1 MVDRILVVDDE
12 PDIRNLAKK
21 NLELS
26 GFSVITAEN
35 GDEGIQKA
43 VDESPD
49 LILLDVVMPGK
60 SGLEVCKIL
69 KAQDKTRF
77 IPIVIFTVLARDVD
91 KRLVFDAGAND
102 HIVKPF
108 TREVLTSKI
117 SKCLKEVRIDVFSRQ
132 LRIES
137 DDLKGKKILL
147 EYEPATA
154 YSRFV
159 RQFALERGSK
169 REKILV
175 MTKDGSVIKDA
186 FKNDEDIQIIDAPSH
201 PMLSTIT
208 KDFKNRGLTL
218 IYDSLTDLALSTDA
232 STAYQ
237 FAREAVKLLSDTSI
251 TALFLINPSAHE
263 LKDVNSLRGIFGNQ
277 IVYGKDAPKAR
288 IT

>member
-208 KDFKNRGLTL
+208 KDFKNIGLTL